1 MANNIEIKKTV
12 FSTTEFNRVLN
23 TAFETFTQPVLEED
37 TDTPEELF
45 RLYEKLYYVIDV
57 EGEDNSHEYLVKK
70 SSELLTFD
78 KVTED
83 IQPLLDEI
91 AQLRQQLLLA
101 NQQLID
107 LETKGSINGRY
118 NIYSYRSFTRR
129 NTRFR
134 TIL

>member
-12 FSTTEFNRVLN
+12 FSTTDFNRVVN
-23 TAFETFTQPVLEED
+23 TSFETFTQPIPEED

-57 EGEDNSHEYLVKK
+57 EGEENSHQYLVKK

-78 KVTED
+78 RVTED

-91 AQLRQQLLLA
+91 TQLREQLLQA
-101 NQQLID
+101 NQQIID
-107 LETKGSINGRY
+107 LETNV
-118 NIYSYRSFTRR
+118 
-129 NTRFR
+129 
-134 TIL
+134 

>member
-1 MANNIEIKKTV
+1 MANNINIKKTV
-12 FSTTEFNRVLN
+12 FSTTEFNRVID
-23 TAFETFTQPVLEED
+23 TSFKVFTQPLEEED
-37 TDTPEELF
+37 LDTPEELF

-70 SSELLTFD
+70 SSELLSFD

-107 LETKGSINGRY
+107 LETKG
-118 NIYSYRSFTRR
+118 
-129 NTRFR
+129 
-134 TIL
+134 

>member
-12 FSTTEFNRVLN
+12 FSTTEFNRVVN
-23 TAFETFTQPVLEED
+23 TAFETFTQPVPEED
-37 TDTPEELF
+37 LDTPEELF
-45 RLYEKLYYVIDV
+45 RLYEKLYYDIDV

-101 NQQLID
+101 NQQIID
-107 LETKGSINGRY
+107 LEINA
-118 NIYSYRSFTRR
+118 
-129 NTRFR
+129 
-134 TIL
+134 